1 MKQCL
6 VPVIFVLLILGACE
20 VDESPGPNENNP
32 LTPEQ
37 VLEEAERQFA
47 FTPNQNFEA
56 LYLCARANSQL
67 AWYFLFNQDGSFD
80 VMFTTDTHEDFTF
93 KGAYTYSNDV
103 INLQMQGGPTMPF
116 PNGLNESSLLIMP
129 QWGLVAAFA
138 TESMACVCQG
148 HNLNE
153 QAAPKANA
161 NYDCPNINF
170 QAASDED
177 NAIELVHRAV
187 PFEFPVLGSVFRQR
201 DIYVNGLTNP
211 LITRGYGIYRQ
222 TGNKF
227 YASFRIAKDFADFSQ
242 GKLPYDLGFIEAPF
256 EDYNVLSGTISADGQ
271 QLTVDQLDPGAGPC
285 SLR

>member
-1 MKQCL
+1 MKKFFAWFFCL
-6 VPVIFVLLILGACE
+6 ALFCQACVVE
-20 VDESPGPNENNP
+20 ESPEPDENIP
-32 LTPEQ
+32 LTAEQ
-37 VLEEAERQFA
+37 VLEAAEKQFS

-67 AWYFLFNQDGSFD
+67 AWYFLFNPDGSFD
-80 VMFTTDTHEDFTF
+80 VMFTTDTHENFSF
-93 KGAYTYSNDV
+93 KGAYTYTNDV
-103 INLQMQGGPTMPF
+103 INLQMDGGPTMPF
-116 PNGLNESSLLIMP
+116 PNGLDESSLLIMP

-187 PFEFPVLGSVFRQR
+187 PFEFPVLGSIFRQR
-201 DIYVNGLTNP
+201 DVYVNGLTNP

-222 TGNKF
+222 DGNKF
-227 YASFRIAKDFADFSQ
+227 YATFRIPKDFADFAK
-242 GKLPYDLGFIEAPF
+242 GKLPYDLSFIQEPF
-256 EDYNVLSGTISADGQ
+256 EDYNVLSGTISNNGQ
-271 QLTVDQLDPGAGPC
+271 ELTVDQLDPGAGPC
-285 SLR
+285 RLR